1 MCIWKTQKND
11 RLLTK
16 AIHEWHHVMH
26 EEMLDAITSTC
37 EELARHVDHSQA
49 RTVVQS
55 QRTACRIHASHLA
68 GAFDDFV
75 AGVGRAAG
83 IRGQLQRGNCK
94 VSSRIMRNTFRFIAN
109 HTQRQ
114 SSLNVVCC
122 RVVVRRKRKS
132 ATIFFDML
140 REHMTDET
148 LQKNLER
155 EARTQS
161 LIQQDMLQRVAI
173 QV

>member
-1 MCIWKTQKND
+1 MCIWKTQKID

-16 AIHEWHHVMH
+16 AIHEWHNVMH
-26 EEMLDAITSTC
+26 KEMLDAITVTC

-75 AGVGRAAG
+75 AGFRRAAG
-83 IRGQLQRGNCK
+83 IRVQLKRGNCK
-94 VSSRIMRNTFRFIAN
+94 VASRIMRNTFHFIA
-109 HTQRQ
+109 HHAQRQ
-114 SSLNVVCC
+114 SSLNVVYC
-122 RVVVRRKRKS
+122 RVVARSKWKS
-132 ATIFFDML
+132 AVIFFDML
-140 REHMTDET
+140 REHMIDET

-161 LIQQDMLQRVAI
+161 LIQQDTLQRVAI